1 MHSYALAETQVYCH
15 YCTLYHF
22 RICHCQLLLA
32 HSCDFFPIFLLQNK
46 SLHLL
51 LSLLTQV
58 SLFSLKSILSLLSL
72 LLYLVLKLARSNQ
85 TIKKQKSNFT
95 IFHFALPSPIQ
106 LSFDMVHSLLSFDMS
121 GFWLIFPISVAAG
134 GTKCLCLS
142 TAK

>member
-1 MHSYALAETQVYCH
+1 MHWLKHKYTVIIVPYTTSVSVTVNCFLR
-15 YCTLYHF
+15 TLV
-22 RICHCQLLLA
+22 I
-32 HSCDFFPIFLLQNK
+32 FFPIFLLQNK

-72 LLYLVLKLARSNQ
+72 VLYLVLKLARSNQ
-85 TIKKQKSNFT
+85 TIKKQKNYFT

-106 LSFDMVHSLLSFDMS
+106 LSFEMVHSLLSFDMS
-121 GFWLIFPISVAAG
+121 VFWLIFPISVAAG